1 MRKEKD
7 LQNTSKNTTKKMVTG
22 TTLNEDG
29 LNVPIRRNKL
39 AEWI

>member
-7 LQNTSKNTTKKMVTG
+7 LQNTSKKKKMKKVVIR

-29 LNVPIRRNKL
+29 LNIPIKRHKL
-39 AEWI
+39 AE